1 MSVRLGFGSLFQF
14 PVGRIY
20 LAPAPACERHEKTRR
35 DGRVRDTLIYVAES
49 LTPYCT
55 LVQPKKRCKA
65 DFTMTCRTQGKP
77 ELFLLLVVS
86 TLVALAVSFSFGVAQ
101 RLDSSRAAYPDSRTV
116 LSTGSTVLGEPI
128 RYPSEAPAKITALE
142 ITLEPGQQTGW
153 HTHPAPMFGY
163 ILDGELT
170 VDYGNKGRKIY
181 RKGDALVEA
190 ISDAHNGKNEG
201 GRPVVILVDVIGSEG
216 DQISVPASLPR

>member
-1 MSVRLGFGSLFQF
+1 
-14 PVGRIY
+14 
-20 LAPAPACERHEKTRR
+20 
-35 DGRVRDTLIYVAES
+35 
-49 LTPYCT
+49 
-55 LVQPKKRCKA
+55 
-65 DFTMTCRTQGKP
+65 
-77 ELFLLLVVS
+77 
-86 TLVALAVSFSFGVAQ
+86 
-101 RLDSSRAAYPDSRTV
+101 V

-190 ISDAHNGKNEG
+190 ISDAHNGKNKG
-201 GRPVVILVDVIGSEG
+201 GRPVVIWLLSSAARVT
-216 DQISVPASLPR
+216 R